1 MLKWLGSDRIWSPNI
16 LSLSVSQ
23 LLLLGLDGQPLGSFW
38 PKISICLCYIEKYLS
53 VLVIYIDI
61 LNWKF
66 DFNMVKV
73 PIEYRCNLLPCIF
86 HDSHGQHTLNRISIG
101 PDQQAW
107 FAGRLCHRLDFW
119 FLHTTQG
126 IHENEGLLSSHGI
139 AGRHYMWENIVAS
152 CT

>member
-1 MLKWLGSDRIWSPNI
+1 MLRWLRSDRIWSPNI

-38 PKISICLCYIEKYLS
+38 PKISICLCYIEQYLS
-53 VLVIYIDI
+53 VLIII

-86 HDSHGQHTLNRISIG
+86 HDSHGQYTLNRISIG